1 MKETGNK
8 TIKTV
13 LEFFITLMVTD
24 IKEIGFKTR
33 DRCKELSIFQMVLF
47 IKAIL
52 LMILFKEEES

>member
-8 TIKTV
+8 TIKRV
-13 LEFFITLMVTD
+13 LEYFITLMVTD
-24 IKEIGFKTR
+24 MKEIGFKTR
-33 DRCKELSIFQMVLF
+33 DRGKGLSIFQMVLF

>member
-8 TIKTV
+8 TIKRV

-24 IKEIGFKTR
+24 MKEIGFKTR
-33 DRCKELSIFQMVLF
+33 DRGKELSIFQMVLF